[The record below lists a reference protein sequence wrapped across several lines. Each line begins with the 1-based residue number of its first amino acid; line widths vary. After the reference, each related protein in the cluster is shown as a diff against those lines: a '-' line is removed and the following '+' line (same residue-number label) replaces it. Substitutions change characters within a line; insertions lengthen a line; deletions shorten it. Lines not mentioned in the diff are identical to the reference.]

1 VNMRRVARTALAA
14 PLLIG
19 GGMLA
24 LTVGTAT
31 VFAASSATPQ
41 SSSKP
46 HEHEF
51 VTCSP
56 DPIDA
61 GQPCTITFTDPIT
74 KAEPFTKH
82 HKVCFSVKPSPSA
95 GTVSTT
101 TGTCTLET
109 KVGTNGIATGTYSSS
124 PNFCGPGPQTA
135 TIYAT
140 EPSEHN
146 QKHHTTVT
154 VLCETGTAPTSAFIA
169 SAGSSSP
176 PSALWLLGALGLG
189 AALVAVYAMRIRRW
203 LAPRRVAARQPE

>member
-1 VNMRRVARTALAA
+1 MNMRRVARTALAA

-24 LTVGTAT
+24 LTIGTAT

-56 DPIDA
+56 NPIDA
-61 GQPCTITFTDPIT
+61 GQSCTIMFTDAIT
-74 KAEPFTKH
+74 KAEPFTP
-82 HKVCFSVKPSPSA
+82 HKVCFSVSPSPSA
-95 GTVSTT
+95 GTVSA
-101 TGTCTLET
+101 CTHET
-109 KVGTNGIATGTYSSS
+109 KAVPNGVAMGTYYSSA
-124 PNFCGPGPQTA
+124 NFCGTA
-135 TIYAT
+135 TVYAIEPT
-140 EPSEHN
+140 EKN

-154 VLCETGTAPTSAFIA
+154 VLCAGTAPTSAFIA
-169 SAGSSSP
+169 TVGSSSP
-176 PSALWLLGALGLG
+176 PSAVWLLGAVGLG
-189 AALVAVYAMRIRRW
+189 AALVALYTMRIRRW

>member
-1 VNMRRVARTALAA
+1 MRRVARAALAA

-31 VFAASSATPQ
+31 VFAASATPQ

-51 VTCSP
+51 VVCNPS
-56 DPIDA
+56 PIDA

-74 KAEPFTKH
+74 KAEKFTP
-82 HKVCFSVKPSPSA
+82 HKVCFSVSPSPQA

-101 TGTCTLET
+101 TGTCTHET
-109 KVGTNGIATGTYSSS
+109 KVGTNGIATGTYLSSA
-124 PNFCGPGPQTA
+124 NFCGPGPQTA
-135 TIYAT
+135 TIYAI

-146 QKHHTTVT
+146 QKHHTMVT
-154 VLCETGTAPTSAFIA
+154 VVCDSGAPASAFIA
-169 SAGSSSP
+169 AAGSSSP
-176 PSALWLLGALGLG
+176 PSAVWLLGAVGLG
-189 AALVAVYAMRIRRW
+189 AALVAVYVMRVRRW